1 MISLGDHIVTTVAGM
16 IGAGGHVDGTGSAA
30 RFSQFQGIAFDS
42 SNSLLYVADTGSSTI
57 RTITVPGYSVT
68 TIAGR
73 AYTIGSTDGA
83 TGIGTDAQFHD
94 PCGITV
100 DPAGTWIYVADTTNN
115 TIRFIRG
122 SSPWPV
128 TTMAG
133 AAGNAGNSDGVGPV
147 ARFDLPRGITTDGVF
162 LIVSD
167 ASNDTIR
174 KIEIS
179 TAATTTL
186 AGRPHVS
193 GSADGLGSAALFS
206 SPCGIAEGQDWRSLR
221 TCLYIADAGNN
232 SIREALQ

>member
-1 MISLGDHIVTTVAGM
+1 
-16 IGAGGHVDGTGSAA
+16 
-30 RFSQFQGIAFDS
+30 
-42 SNSLLYVADTGSSTI
+42 
-57 RTITVPGYSVT
+57 
-68 TIAGR
+68 
-73 AYTIGSTDGA
+73 
-83 TGIGTDAQFHD
+83 
-94 PCGITV
+94 
-100 DPAGTWIYVADTTNN
+100 
-115 TIRFIRG
+115 
-122 SSPWPV
+122 
-128 TTMAG
+128 MAG